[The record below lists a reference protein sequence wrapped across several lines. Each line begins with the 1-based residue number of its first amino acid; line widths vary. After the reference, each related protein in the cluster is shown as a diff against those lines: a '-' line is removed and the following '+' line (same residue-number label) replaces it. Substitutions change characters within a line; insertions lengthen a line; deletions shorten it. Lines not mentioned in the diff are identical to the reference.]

1 MAATDTIIPIRPCDR
16 PFGLP
21 PGSIEVTL
29 DLPAPPSVNR
39 TRRVDWEGVRAKK
52 KWAREADIM
61 VMAARCRTRDPMPRQ
76 IACQFEATITL
87 SERHTHMDIDNG
99 VKNLIDYLRRIELI
113 IDDSPKY
120 LRRLIVQFGDAP
132 MGCRVTLRSLHG

>member
-1 MAATDTIIPIRPCDR
+1 MSGSVVPILPCDL

-21 PGSIEVTL
+21 PGSIEVSL

-39 TRRVDWEGVRAKK
+39 TRRVDWDGQRAKK
-52 KWAREADIM
+52 KWAQQADIM
-61 VMAARCRTRDPMPRQ
+61 VLAARCRTRQALPRK
-76 IACQFEATITL
+76 IACQFEVTIVL
-87 SERHTHMDIDNG
+87 SERHTHIDIDNG

-113 IDDSPKY
+113 VDDGPKY
-120 LRRLIVQFGDAP
+120 LRRLIVQFGDAS